1 MTDSSNPRHPK
12 SSRRKP
18 AREPATIDLKA
29 TVVDNAS
36 RAEEKDQHWD
46 GMRPEE
52 TVTAEAARAF
62 DDAAASP
69 GATLDSAAGTDSI
82 GPEVSGAEP
91 PAHESVAHESVA
103 HESVGQE
110 ASAQEP
116 ASQDRPPP
124 DEPPRPK
131 PERRTSP
138 AALIGSGLL
147 GGLVGAGLVYGL
159 QTWQQTGRA
168 PPPQND
174 QRLAQLEQRVGALGQ
189 QQNSPP
195 PVNLQAVEDRIRAL
209 EAARGAVDERLQA
222 VQGAAEQAAARA
234 EEALNRQPPAPPPA
248 PAPAPQDD
256 AALAELSSRLS
267 SLESQLQ
274 TATQNA
280 ANAGSTA
287 QALDQRVAELD
298 QRAAERDQRAA
309 ERERR
314 ISEQDQRLA
323 DLSRQLSDENRGAE
337 AASQAGIRVI
347 LSERLN
353 NALRNGTPYQEVL
366 EGLRKAGADGGR
378 LAALEPFAQGGAPT
392 AAALAQGFRPLSAVI
407 LRDQRAATDDWSE
420 RLLRMVDQVVT
431 VRQVNEPGST
441 GVPSLVAR
449 IEQALARGN
458 VAEAAAAWE
467 ALPEPARRASEEWG
481 RQAKA
486 VAGAQEASQ
495 AIAAGALASLN
506 QTAQ

>member
-1 MTDSSNPRHPK
+1 VTDSSDPRPPK

-29 TVVDNAS
+29 TVVDGGAS
-36 RAEEKDQHWD
+36 RTDEKDEHWD
-46 GMRPEE
+46 GMKPEE
-52 TVTAEAARAF
+52 TVTGETERAL

-69 GATLDSAAGTDSI
+69 EATLDSAAGTDSI
-82 GPEVSGAEP
+82 GPEAPSEEP
-91 PAHESVAHESVA
+91 PAHEAMV
-103 HESVGQE
+103 QE
-110 ASAQEP
+110 GAAQEP
-116 ASQDRPPP
+116 ASRSIPPS
-124 DEPPRPK
+124 DGAPRTK

-159 QTWQQTGRA
+159 QTWQEPGRTPA
-168 PPPQND
+168 PQND

-189 QQNSPP
+189 QQGSQPP
-195 PVNLQAVEDRIRAL
+195 AGLQAIEDRIRAL

-222 VQGAAEQAAARA
+222 IQGAAEQAAARA
-234 EEALNRQPPAPPPA
+234 EQATARAEEALNRQPPSAPPPA
-248 PAPAPQDD
+248 PQND

-267 SLESQLQ
+267 ALEGQLQ

-287 QALDQRVAELD
+287 QALEQRIAEQD
-298 QRAAERDQRAA
+298 QRAAEW
-309 ERERR
+309 ERR
-314 ISEQDQRLA
+314 IGEQDQRLA
-323 DLSRQLSDENRGAE
+323 ALSRQLSDENRGAQT
-337 AASQAGIRVI
+337 ASQAGIRVI

-353 NALRNGTPYQEVL
+353 DALRNGTPYQEVL
-366 EGLRKAGADGGR
+366 DGLRKAGTDGGR

-392 AAALAQGFRPLSAVI
+392 AAALAQGFKPISAVI
-407 LRDQRAATDDWSE
+407 LRDERAASGDWSE
-420 RLLRMVDQVVT
+420 RLLRMMDQVVT
-431 VRQVNEPGST
+431 VRTVNEPGST
-441 GVPSLVAR
+441 GVPSVVAR

-467 ALPEPARRASEEWG
+467 TLPESARRSSEEWG

>member
-1 MTDSSNPRHPK
+1 MTDSSDPRPPK

-29 TVVDNAS
+29 TVVDDRAS
-36 RAEEKDQHWD
+36 RLDEKDQHWD
-46 GMRPEE
+46 GMAPEE
-52 TVTAEAARAF
+52 TVVAEAERAF

-69 GATLDSAAGTDSI
+69 EASLDSAAGTDSI
-82 GPEVSGAEP
+82 GPKVSPVEP
-91 PAHESVAHESVA
+91 PA

-110 ASAQEP
+110 AAQEPGLKEPGSREP

-124 DEPPRPK
+124 DEPPPSR

-159 QTWQQTGRA
+159 QTWQQNWQQTSRA
-168 PPPQND
+168 PAPQND
-174 QRLAQLEQRVGALGQ
+174 QRLVQLEQRIGALGQ
-189 QQNSPP
+189 QQASQA
-195 PVNLQAVEDRIRAL
+195 PVSLQAVEDRIRAL

-234 EEALNRQPPAPPPA
+234 EEALNRQPPPAPPA
-248 PAPAPQDD
+248 PAPQND
-256 AALAELSSRLS
+256 AALAELSGRLS
-267 SLESQLQ
+267 ALEGQLQ
-274 TATQNA
+274 AATQNA
-280 ANAGSTA
+280 AHAGSTA
-287 QALDQRVAELD
+287 QALEQRIAE
-298 QRAAERDQRAA
+298 QDQRAA

-314 ISEQDQRLA
+314 IGEQDQRLA
-323 DLSRQLSDENRGAE
+323 ALSRQLSDENRGAE

-347 LSERLN
+347 LSDRLN
-353 NALRNGTPYQEVL
+353 EALRNGTPYGEVL
-366 EGLRKAGADGGR
+366 EGLRKAGTDAGR

-392 AAALAQGFRPLSAVI
+392 AAALAQGFKPLGAVI
-407 LRDQRAATDDWSE
+407 LRDERAATGDWSE

-467 ALPEPARRASEEWG
+467 ALPEPARRSTEEWG

-486 VAGAQEASQ
+486 VAGALAASQ

>member
-1 MTDSSNPRHPK
+1 VTDSSDPRPPK

-29 TVVDNAS
+29 TVVDDSAS
-36 RAEEKDQHWD
+36 RTDEKDEHWD
-46 GMRPEE
+46 GMKPEE
-52 TVTAEAARAF
+52 TVTAEAERAL

-69 GATLDSAAGTDSI
+69 EATLDSAAGTDSI
-82 GPEVSGAEP
+82 GPDVSGVEP
-91 PAHESVAHESVA
+91 PAHEPMV
-103 HESVGQE
+103 QE
-110 ASAQEP
+110 AAAQET
-116 ASQDRPPP
+116 ASRSIPPS
-124 DEPPRPK
+124 DGPPRTK

-159 QTWQQTGRA
+159 QTWQEPGRTPA
-168 PPPQND
+168 PQND
-174 QRLAQLEQRVGALGQ
+174 QRLTQLEQRVGALGQ
-189 QQNSPP
+189 QQGSQPP
-195 PVNLQAVEDRIRAL
+195 AGLQAIEDRIRAL
-209 EAARGAVDERLQA
+209 EGARGAVDERLQA

-234 EEALNRQPPAPPPA
+234 EQATARAEEALNRQPPAP
-248 PAPAPQDD
+248 APQNDP
-256 AALAELSSRLS
+256 ALAELSSRLS
-267 SLESQLQ
+267 ALEGQLQ

-287 QALDQRVAELD
+287 QALEQRIAEQD

-337 AASQAGIRVI
+337 AASQAGIQVI

-392 AAALAQGFRPLSAVI
+392 AAALAQGFKPLSAVI
-407 LRDQRAATDDWSE
+407 LRDERAASGDWSE

-431 VRQVNEPGST
+431 IRPVNEPGST

>member
-1 MTDSSNPRHPK
+1 VTDSSDPRPPK

-29 TVVDNAS
+29 TVVDDRAS
-36 RAEEKDQHWD
+36 RPDEKDQHWD
-46 GMRPEE
+46 GMAPEE
-52 TVTAEAARAF
+52 TVVAEAERAF

-69 GATLDSAAGTDSI
+69 EASLDSAAGTDAI
-82 GPEVSGAEP
+82 GPEVSPAEP
-91 PAHESVAHESVA
+91 PAHEPVA
-103 HESVGQE
+103 QE
-110 ASAQEP
+110 AAQAPDPEEP
-116 ASQDRPPP
+116 ASPDRPPP
-124 DEPPRPK
+124 DEPPRSK

-159 QTWQQTGRA
+159 QTWQQTWQQTARA
-168 PPPQND
+168 PAPQND

-189 QQNSPP
+189 QQGSQP
-195 PVNLQAVEDRIRAL
+195 PVSLQAVEDRIRAL
-209 EAARGAVDERLQA
+209 EAARGAVDERLRA

-234 EEALNRQPPAPPPA
+234 EEALNRQPPPAPA

-256 AALAELSSRLS
+256 AALSELSSRLS
-267 SLESQLQ
+267 ALEGQLQ
-274 TATQNA
+274 AATQNA
-280 ANAGSTA
+280 ANAGGAA
-287 QALDQRVAELD
+287 QALEQRIAE
-298 QRAAERDQRAA
+298 QDQRAA

-314 ISEQDQRLA
+314 IGEQDQRLA
-323 DLSRQLSDENRGAE
+323 ALSRQLTEENRGAE

-347 LSERLN
+347 LSDRLGE
-353 NALRNGTPYQEVL
+353 ALRNGTPYGEVL
-366 EGLRKAGADGGR
+366 EGLRKAGADVGR

-392 AAALAQGFRPLSAVI
+392 AAALAQGFKPLGAVI
-407 LRDQRAATDDWSE
+407 LRDERAATGDWSE

-467 ALPEPARRASEEWG
+467 ALPEPARRSTEEWG

>member
-1 MTDSSNPRHPK
+1 MTDSSDPRPPK

-29 TVVDNAS
+29 TVVDDRAS
-36 RAEEKDQHWD
+36 RPDEKDQHWD
-46 GMRPEE
+46 GMAPEE
-52 TVTAEAARAF
+52 TVVAEAERAF

-69 GATLDSAAGTDSI
+69 EVSLDSAAGTDAI
-82 GPEVSGAEP
+82 GPEVSPVEP
-91 PAHESVAHESVA
+91 PAHEPMA
-103 HESVGQE
+103 QE
-110 ASAQEP
+110 AAQAPDPEEP
-116 ASQDRPPP
+116 ASPDRPPP
-124 DEPPRPK
+124 DEPPRSK

-159 QTWQQTGRA
+159 ETWQQTWQQTARA
-168 PPPQND
+168 PAPQND

-189 QQNSPP
+189 QQGSQP
-195 PVNLQAVEDRIRAL
+195 PVSLQAVEDRIRAL
-209 EAARGAVDERLQA
+209 EAARVAVDERLRA

-234 EEALNRQPPAPPPA
+234 EEALNRQPPPAPA

-256 AALAELSSRLS
+256 AALSELSSRLS
-267 SLESQLQ
+267 ALEGQLQ
-274 TATQNA
+274 AATQNA
-280 ANAGSTA
+280 ANAGGAA
-287 QALDQRVAELD
+287 QALEQRIAE
-298 QRAAERDQRAA
+298 QDQRAA

-314 ISEQDQRLA
+314 IGEQDQRLA
-323 DLSRQLSDENRGAE
+323 ALSRQLTEENRGAE

-347 LSERLN
+347 LSDRLGE
-353 NALRNGTPYQEVL
+353 ALRNGTPYGEVL
-366 EGLRKAGADGGR
+366 EGLRKAGADVGR

-392 AAALAQGFRPLSAVI
+392 AAALAQGFKPLGAVI
-407 LRDQRAATDDWSE
+407 LRDERAATGDWSE

-458 VAEAAAAWE
+458 VVEAAAAWE
-467 ALPEPARRASEEWG
+467 ALPEPARRSTEEWG

>member
-1 MTDSSNPRHPK
+1 VTDSSDPRPPK

-29 TVVDNAS
+29 TVVDDRAS
-36 RAEEKDQHWD
+36 RPDEKDQHWD
-46 GMRPEE
+46 GMAPEE
-52 TVTAEAARAF
+52 TVVAEAERAF
-62 DDAAASP
+62 DNAAASP
-69 GATLDSAAGTDSI
+69 EASLDSAAGTDSI
-82 GPEVSGAEP
+82 GPEVSPAEP
-91 PAHESVAHESVA
+91 PSYEPVA
-103 HESVGQE
+103 QE
-110 ASAQEP
+110 AAQASNPEEP
-116 ASQDRPPP
+116 ASPDRPPP
-124 DEPPRPK
+124 DEPPRSK

-159 QTWQQTGRA
+159 ETWQQTSRA
-168 PPPQND
+168 PLPQND

-189 QQNSPP
+189 QQGSQP
-195 PVNLQAVEDRIRAL
+195 PVSLQAVEDRIRAL

-234 EEALNRQPPAPPPA
+234 EEALNRQPPPAP

-256 AALAELSSRLS
+256 AALAELSGRLS
-267 SLESQLQ
+267 ALESQLQ
-274 TATQNA
+274 AATQNA
-280 ANAGSTA
+280 ANAGGAT
-287 QALDQRVAELD
+287 QALEQRIAELD
-298 QRAAERDQRAA
+298 QRAAERDQSAA

-314 ISEQDQRLA
+314 IGEQDQRLA
-323 DLSRQLSDENRGAE
+323 ALSRQLSDENRGAE

-347 LSERLN
+347 LSDRLN
-353 NALRNGTPYQEVL
+353 EALRNGTPYGEVL
-366 EGLRKAGADGGR
+366 EGLRKAGADAGR

-392 AAALAQGFRPLSAVI
+392 AAALAQGFKPLGAVI
-407 LRDQRAATDDWSE
+407 LRDERAATGDWSE

-467 ALPEPARRASEEWG
+467 ALPEPSRRSTEEWG

>member
-1 MTDSSNPRHPK
+1 VTDSSDPRPPK

-29 TVVDNAS
+29 TVVDDRAS
-36 RAEEKDQHWD
+36 RPDEKDQHWD
-46 GMRPEE
+46 GMAPEE
-52 TVTAEAARAF
+52 TVVAEAERAF

-69 GATLDSAAGTDSI
+69 EASLDSAAGTDSI
-82 GPEVSGAEP
+82 GPEVSPVEP
-91 PAHESVAHESVA
+91 PPHESM
-103 HESVGQE
+103 GQE
-110 ASAQEP
+110 AAQEP
-116 ASQDRPPP
+116 GLKEPGSREPAFQDRPPP
-124 DEPPRPK
+124 DEPPPSR

-147 GGLVGAGLVYGL
+147 GGLVGAGLIYGL
-159 QTWQQTGRA
+159 QTWQQTARA
-168 PPPQND
+168 PAPQND
-174 QRLAQLEQRVGALGQ
+174 QRLAQLEQRIGALGQ
-189 QQNSPP
+189 QQASQA
-195 PVNLQAVEDRIRAL
+195 PVSLQAVEDRIRAL

-222 VQGAAEQAAARA
+222 VQGAAEQASARA
-234 EEALNRQPPAPPPA
+234 EEALNRQPPPAPPA
-248 PAPAPQDD
+248 PAPQND
-256 AALAELSSRLS
+256 AALAELSGRLS
-267 SLESQLQ
+267 ALEGQLQ
-274 TATQNA
+274 AAAQNA
-280 ANAGSTA
+280 AHAGSTA
-287 QALDQRVAELD
+287 QVLEQRIAELDQRVAE
-298 QRAAERDQRAA
+298 RDQSAA

-314 ISEQDQRLA
+314 IGEQDQRLA
-323 DLSRQLSDENRGAE
+323 ALSRQLSDENRGAE

-347 LSERLN
+347 LSDRLN
-353 NALRNGTPYQEVL
+353 EALRNGTPYGEVL
-366 EGLRKAGADGGR
+366 EGLRKAGTDAGR

-392 AAALAQGFRPLSAVI
+392 AAALAQGFKPLGAVI
-407 LRDQRAATDDWSE
+407 LRDERAATGDWSE

-467 ALPEPARRASEEWG
+467 ALPEPARRSTEEWG

-486 VAGAQEASQ
+486 VAGALAASQ